1 MVGANHR
8 SSSLAVRDRLFV
20 EDEAVSGFLARL
32 RETGIAQALVLSTC
46 DRVEVHAIGED
57 QETASCRIRG
67 VMSDHAGL
75 GLAELDAQ
83 LYVIWGED
91 AVRHVFMVTAALDS
105 LIIGEPQILGQVKA
119 CHRMARDAGMSG
131 SELEALM
138 QAAYGTAKRVRSDT
152 AIGQRPVSIA
162 AAAAQVARDVHG
174 DLGRAACLLVGAG
187 DMGRMVAENLLA
199 GGLDHLTVVHPT
211 EARAQALARALD
223 CNVASFEALSDCLEG
238 ADIVVTALGGRR
250 HLLSAD
256 MVSAALRRRRRK
268 PMFLVDAAV
277 PGDID
282 PAVNRIDEAFLY
294 DLGDLERVALEG
306 RTSRES
312 EAQGALGIV
321 ESEVDAYL
329 GGRAERAAVSA
340 LSGLRGHFEAAR
352 RSALADSGGDAEK
365 ATRLLVSRLL
375 HGPSRAMREMAAEG
389 DTLEAS
395 ERLLRRLFD
404 PYGAPTGARPPG
416 ESEET

>member
-32 RETGIAQALVLSTC
+32 REAGIAQALVLSTC

-57 QETASCRIRG
+57 RDSACRRIRD
-67 VMSDHAGL
+67 VLADHAGL
-75 GLAELDAQ
+75 ETAELDAQ
-83 LYVIWGED
+83 LYDFWGED
-91 AVRHVFMVTAALDS
+91 AVRHVFMVAAALDS
-105 LIIGEPQILGQVKA
+105 MIIGEPQILGQVKA

-131 SELEALM
+131 SDLEALM
-138 QAAYGTAKRVRSDT
+138 QAAYGSAKRVRSDT

-199 GGLDHLTVVHPT
+199 GGLQHLTVAHPT
-211 EARAQALARALD
+211 EARAQAMARALE
-223 CNVASFEALSDCLEG
+223 CNVASFETLSERLEG
-238 ADIVVTALGGRR
+238 ADIVITALGGRR
-250 HLLSAD
+250 HVLSAD
-256 MVSAALRRRRRK
+256 MVSQALRRRRRK

-306 RTSRES
+306 LASRES
-312 EAQGALGIV
+312 EAQGAIRIV

-329 GGRAERAAVSA
+329 GGRAERAAAPA
-340 LSGLRGHFEAAR
+340 LSGLRGHFEAVR
-352 RSALADSGGDAEK
+352 DGALADAGGDAEK

-375 HGPSRAMREMAAEG
+375 HGPSRVMREWAAEG
-389 DTLEAS
+389 EALEET
-395 ERLLRRLFD
+395 ERLLRRLFGHD
-404 PYGAPTGARPPG
+404 GGGGRPPG

>member
-8 SSSLAVRDRLFV
+8 SSSLAIRDRLFV
-20 EDEAVSGFLARL
+20 EDEAVSGFLDRL
-32 RETGIAQALVLSTC
+32 RQVGIAQALVLSTC

-57 QETASCRIRG
+57 RETASRRIRG

-75 GLAELDAQ
+75 ELAELDAQ

-105 LIIGEPQILGQVKA
+105 LIIGEPQIQGQVKA

-131 SELEALM
+131 SDLEALM
-138 QAAYGTAKRVRSDT
+138 QAAYGAAKRVRSDT

-211 EARAQALARALD
+211 EARAQAMARALD
-223 CNVASFEALSDCLEG
+223 CNVASFEALRLED

-250 HLLSAD
+250 HVLSAE
-256 MVSAALRRRRRK
+256 MVSRALRRRRRK

-306 RTSRES
+306 RANRES
-312 EAQGALGIV
+312 EAQGAMGIV
-321 ESEVDAYL
+321 DREVDAYL
-329 GGRAERAAVSA
+329 GDRAERAAVPA
-340 LSGLRGHFEAAR
+340 LSGLRGHFEDVR
-352 RSALADSGGDAEK
+352 DSALADSGGDAEK

-389 DTLEAS
+389 DTLEES
-395 ERLLRRLFD
+395 ERLLRRLFGRD
-404 PYGAPTGARPPG
+404 GGGGRAPG
-416 ESEET
+416 ESGET

>member
-1 MVGANHR
+1 MVGASHR
-8 SSSLAVRDRLFV
+8 SSSLAIRDRLFV

-32 RETGIAQALVLSTC
+32 REVGIAQALVLSTC
-46 DRVEVHAIGED
+46 DRVEVQAIGE
-57 QETASCRIRG
+57 ETASRRIRG

-75 GLAELDAQ
+75 EKADLDAQ
-83 LYVIWGED
+83 LYVFWGEE

-131 SELEALM
+131 SELEALI
-138 QAAYGTAKRVRSDT
+138 QAAYGAAKRVRSDT

-199 GGLDHLTVVHPT
+199 GGLDHLTVAHPT
-211 EARAQALARALD
+211 EARAQAMARALD
-223 CNVASFEALSDCLEG
+223 CNVASFEALRLES

-256 MVSAALRRRRRK
+256 MVSAALRHRHRK

-306 RTSRES
+306 RAGRES
-312 EAQGALGIV
+312 EAQGAMGIV
-321 ESEVDAYL
+321 ELEVDAYL
-329 GGRAERAAVSA
+329 GGRAERAAVPA

-352 RSALADSGGDAEK
+352 DSALADSGGDAEK

-389 DTLEAS
+389 DTLEES
-395 ERLLRRLFD
+395 ERLLRRLFGQD
-404 PYGAPTGARPPG
+404 VADRGGRAPG